1 MIQINEFIDL
11 DQELHFIN
19 KGPIDRLGLTRSS
32 PQ

>member
-19 KGPIDRLGLTRSS
+19 KEPIDKLDLITPS